1 MAMVYQS
8 VSWPPPFLSAK
19 TGKSEEKK
27 WPCLGLCLRV
37 IRVAKHLVRSSSR
50 SASEYVPVKATGG
63 ERTLRQCKTA
73 LWCCEIRCQGFR
85 VMSFQTDL
93 YIYIYYIYIY
103 TYHII
108 HIIILY
114 IYDIYIY
121 IIWYSC
127 ENVKMLRSAWP
138 EPLKDG
144 GNKVTWAK
152 AANCANCMAPVAWAP
167 WAPWA
172 AESDAKLPR
181 KMRYV
186 INEPLP

>member
-1 MAMVYQS
+1 MPRIS
-8 VSWPPPFLSAK
+8 
-19 TGKSEEKK
+19 
-27 WPCLGLCLRV
+27 CHV
-37 IRVAKHLVRSSSR
+37 ISN
-50 SASEYVPVKATGG
+50 
-63 ERTLRQCKTA
+63 
-73 LWCCEIRCQGFR
+73 WF
-85 VMSFQTDL
+85 
-93 YIYIYYIYIY
+93 IYIY

-108 HIIILY
+108 Y
-114 IYDIYIY
+114 IYD
-121 IIWYSC
+121 IWYSC

-167 WAPWA
+167 WA

-186 INEPLP
+186 INEPLPYRKSIRSLDTVSIIWPGNWIKTMVKHGKARPFLISWSSFQSDLCSVSLLSYNTYYIISYVFLKCCPL